1 MTRMWRRARPAR
13 CLAWLLCCALALET
27 GGTALAEA
35 PAGSPR
41 PLIRPGAAP
50 ASVSAA
56 PLAKDATRAAEVQRP
71 MARKP
76 AAAASEAAPTEDAE
90 AEAAIAG
97 VKDGVI
103 LRPRARADAALTA
116 EKQAALMPEAA
127 SAQPREAK
135 RQRDRGGK
143 GRKSGSGY
151 SAAGSVCGVNAIKGS
166 PQKTFGNPGSGCG
179 VKDPVQVTSVAGVRL
194 SEPATLDCPT
204 ARALNG
210 WVEGAIKPAFGSKAG
225 GVVELKVAAHYV
237 CRNRNRAKSGKLSE
251 HAKGH
256 AIDIAAFRLGDG
268 TEVSVLESWRAGKWS
283 KAVRSVHSAA
293 CGTFGTVLGPNSD
306 SFHKDHI
313 HVDTQPYS
321 VRPYCK

>member
-1 MTRMWRRARPAR
+1 MTRMWRGTRPAR

-27 GGTALAEA
+27 GGMALAEA
-35 PAGSPR
+35 PADSPR
-41 PLIRPGAAP
+41 PVIRPGAASASDAVAP
-50 ASVSAA
+50 AAKGATPAA
-56 PLAKDATRAAEVQRP
+56 GMQHPK
-71 MARKP
+71 ARKP
-76 AAAASEAAPTEDAE
+76 AASAPEAAPAE
-90 AEAAIAG
+90 VVQAEAAIAS

-103 LRPRARADAALTA
+103 LRPRARPEAALTA
-116 EKQAALMPEAA
+116 DQQAALTPEVA
-127 SAQPREAK
+127 SAQPRGAK

-166 PQKTFGNPGSGCG
+166 PQKTFGKPGSGCG

-210 WVEGAIKPAFGSKAG
+210 WVEGAIKPAFGGKAG

-237 CRNRNRAKSGKLSE
+237 CRNRNRAKTGKLSE

-256 AIDIAAFRLGDG
+256 AIDIAAFRLADG
-268 TEVSVLESWRAGKWS
+268 TEVSVLENWRGGKWS
-283 KAVRSVHSAA
+283 KTVRGVHAAA